1 MKLLLVEDDQMIGEG
16 LEKALKQ
23 SGYSIDWVQ
32 DGVDAELAIEDT
44 GYALVILDLGL
55 PGKDGFDIL
64 KTLRVNRN
72 EISVLVLTARDDIA
86 DRVAGLD
93 IGADDYMVKPFAL
106 EELEARIR
114 LLLRRKI
121 GQKINELTVGD
132 LTLNINTNEAV
143 YGSNRHILSAKEFA
157 LMRLLMEQPG
167 RFFSRAKLEESLY
180 GWNEEVESNSVEV
193 HIHQLRK
200 KLGRDVIQNTRNV
213 GYKIGDC
220 R

>member
-93 IGADDYMVKPFAL
+93 IGADDYMVKPFVL

>member
-32 DGVDAELAIEDT
+32 DGVDAELAIEGT

-64 KTLRVNRN
+64 KTLRANRN
-72 EISVLVLTARDDIA
+72 EISVLVLTARNDIA

-114 LLLRRKI
+114 LLLRRKT

-132 LTLNINTNEAV
+132 LTLNTNTNEAM
-143 YGSNRHILSAKEFA
+143 YGGSKHILSAKEFA
-157 LMRLLMEQPG
+157 LMRLLMEQPNS
-167 RFFSRAKLEESLY
+167 FFSRAKLEESLY

-200 KLGRDVIQNTRNV
+200 KLGKNVIRNTRNV